1 MKDLKT
7 RITENG
13 IDYVLVGD
21 YYIPDLKLPEEKRS
35 IGKWG
40 RMHREYLK
48 KQCYGRY
55 SSLLLTGKLWSYLE
69 DLDEQAEERFTCI
82 VDQMKAA
89 EGVTEELKRKDA
101 MLWVQRCNNIRNR
114 AEEIVT
120 ERNGLYLVWSSQP
133 KGWSVFLFFAFV
145 PAVRP
150 AIRRIRLLD

>member
-1 MKDLKT
+1 
-7 RITENG
+7 
-13 IDYVLVGD
+13 
-21 YYIPDLKLPEEKRS
+21 
-35 IGKWG
+35 
-40 RMHREYLK
+40 MHREYLK

-114 AEEIVT
+114 AEEIVLNEMVYICLLYTSPSPET
-120 ERNGLYLVWSSQP
+120 ELHLVC
-133 KGWSVFLFFAFV
+133 
-145 PAVRP
+145 
-150 AIRRIRLLD
+150 RLLPENKNRLL

>member
-69 DLDEQAEERFTCI
+69 DLDEQAEERFTCRK
-82 VDQMKAA
+82 MLCFGYN
-89 EGVTEELKRKDA
+89 GVIILETEQKK
-101 MLWVQRCNNIRNR
+101 
-114 AEEIVT
+114 
-120 ERNGLYLVWSSQP
+120 LY
-133 KGWSVFLFFAFV
+133 
-145 PAVRP
+145 
-150 AIRRIRLLD
+150 

>member
-55 SSLLLTGKLWSYLE
+55 SRS
-69 DLDEQAEERFTCI
+69 EERRVGKEC
-82 VDQMKAA
+82 
-89 EGVTEELKRKDA
+89 RS
-101 MLWVQRCNNIRNR
+101 R
-114 AEEIVT
+114 
-120 ERNGLYLVWSSQP
+120 WSP
-133 KGWSVFLFFAFV
+133 YH
-145 PAVRP
+145 
-150 AIRRIRLLD
+150 

>member
-48 KQCYGRY
+48 KQCYGKIFQFTADRK
-55 SSLLLTGKLWSYLE
+55 TLE
-69 DLDEQAEERFTCI
+69 LSGGFGRTSGGTVYVYC
-82 VDQMKAA
+82 
-89 EGVTEELKRKDA
+89 
-101 MLWVQRCNNIRNR
+101 
-114 AEEIVT
+114 
-120 ERNGLYLVWSSQP
+120 
-133 KGWSVFLFFAFV
+133 
-145 PAVRP
+145 
-150 AIRRIRLLD
+150 